1 MKLLKIEGQ
10 NINSL
15 KGEWIIDFENPLLTQ
30 DGLFLITGDTGSG
43 KTSIF
48 DAMCLALYART
59 SRINAISSSTNEVMN
74 RDSGSCYARITFSQ
88 GGKKYYSQFSQR
100 RSRGKIDGNLQQP
113 QRLLVEVLA
122 SDKEK
127 ILCNR
132 VSDHSKSVV
141 RLIGMDFNQ
150 FTRSM
155 LLSQGEF
162 NKFLFCD
169 ETERATILEKITG
182 TDIYSRIGSI
192 IYRTYKEQ
200 DNTLQNLKSGMENI
214 DLLSDEQLKE
224 KEDRL
229 KELTALIA
237 KAKDQ
242 EHKAQVSLDWYE
254 TQRALK
260 EEESLLLNSKELL
273 ESEKNNQE
281 KREKTIS
288 RFFKAQK
295 CQPLY
300 EKQQEAQK
308 FCTHLTTQKERLE
321 TDVTTAKQRL
331 TACEDNKKQAEKA
344 LSLAEDEKN
353 RMTLVL
359 KHVAPL
365 DDNIRD
371 TKTALHHL
379 QESETQSKKEW
390 KELEKK
396 YQNLCITINDE
407 REQCEKA
414 QQYLKSHQG
423 DAILLDSLNL
433 YLKSRKDL
441 DTYKKN
447 LDTTKTLKTS
457 QREQLKTIQEKK
469 EREKAE
475 DVLKTMIHK
484 RDVIIASREK
494 EENLLSLLPL
504 SSALEQ
510 RRTHLAEVRDEIKEA
525 ENLIKDYDA
534 QQKNI
539 STYRKTVS
547 QYQKE
552 QDDAQRLCDRDK
564 NTFEKQE
571 EIVRLQEKVH
581 GLSAYI
587 SLLHEGEACPLC
599 GSSHHPNPLSAET
612 DAQLKEAKEEREKA
626 QQAYEKAQE
635 IVQKKK
641 SQYEL
646 YASLLHK
653 EEESARQ
660 TKQLCHDTFS
670 CEISDL
676 SVHMAEKQRF
686 CNTEAATIA
695 DINTQKEELSLKIT
709 HLREE
714 ETTQTTLIEEQKQTV
729 AQIKEAEAQ
738 LMQEI
743 ASLEKEIIPLEKSIT
758 TLEEEMLPFVS
769 YQDCTDEDLELLK
782 DTFVQNT
789 QCVES
794 FHQEEREQQR
804 QALLTDKERW
814 EHKAT
819 EDSAAVVL
827 KKNALQTLQ
836 TERFTL
842 FGEKNCEEE
851 RTKVESSFNEALAQ
865 FNTAQ
870 ENYQKQESAW
880 NTLQYAQKNN
890 EKELLQAKK
899 AVTTATEDFGTALVS
914 SGFLDDT
921 DLLEALLSDE
931 TYQTLVSQIDTYKAK
946 LQDYKTRQGLY
957 EQKVARE
964 KLKKPEEA
972 ETDLRKKKQEI
983 DTQITLYTQETGS
996 LDQQIHTDQAN
1007 KRKLQAQKDKIIT
1020 QQEITDKWEA
1030 FNSLLGSANGDK
1042 FKRLAQGITLS
1053 YLLDKANSKLS
1064 LLSNRYALATDEQSE
1079 KLEILVVDSYLGGD
1093 IRPTRNLSG
1102 GESFVVS
1109 LSLALALS
1117 EMITQDGGVDTLFL
1131 DEGFGTLDDEMLDAA
1146 MSALSTFAQGGKL
1159 IGLISHVEKLCDVI
1173 PTQLHLDSRSDGSSL
1188 IQGPGVSY
1196 KKEKKK

>member
-15 KGEWIIDFENPLLTQ
+15 KGEWVIDFENPLLTQ

-59 SRINAISSSTNEVMN
+59 SRISTISSSTNEVMN

-100 RSRGKIDGNLQQP
+100 RSRGKIDGNLQAP

-122 SDKEK
+122 PDKEK
-127 ILCNR
+127 ICCNR

-141 RLIGMDFNQ
+141 NLIGMDFNQ

-214 DLLSDEQLKE
+214 DLLSAEQLKE

-229 KELTALIA
+229 EELTALIA

-242 EHKAQVSLDWYE
+242 EHQAQVSLDWYE

-260 EEESLLLNSKELL
+260 EEESLLISSNELL
-273 ESEKNNQE
+273 EREKPLQE
-281 KREKTIS
+281 KRQKTIA
-288 RFFKAQK
+288 RFFQAQK

-300 EKQQEAQK
+300 EKQHDAQK
-308 FCTHLTTQKERLE
+308 LCDDLATQKELLI
-321 TDVTTAKQRL
+321 TQVTTAKQQL

-344 LSLAEDEKN
+344 LSLAEDEKK
-353 RMTLVL
+353 RTALLL
-359 KHVAPL
+359 KQVTPL

-371 TKTALHHL
+371 TKTALAHV
-379 QESETQSKKEW
+379 EVNETQSKKEW
-390 KELEKK
+390 EELEIK
-396 YQNLCITINDE
+396 YQNLLTTIKNE
-407 REQCEKA
+407 REQCERA
-414 QQYLKSHQG
+414 QQYLKAHQG
-423 DAILLDSLNL
+423 DAILTDSLSL
-433 YLKSRKDL
+433 YLKSRKDEAM
-441 DTYKKN
+441 YQER
-447 LDTTKTLKTS
+447 LDTTHKSLSSYRK
-457 QREQLKTIQEKK
+457 QLQDVQEKK

-475 DVLKTMIHK
+475 DVLKTMLNK
-484 RDVIIASREK
+484 RDVIISSRE
-494 EENLLSLLPL
+494 EEEKLLSLLPV
-504 SSALEQ
+504 SSVLEQ
-510 RRTHLAEVRDEIKEA
+510 RRTHLAEVKEVITEA
-525 ENLIKDYDA
+525 ESLITDYEA

-539 STYRKTVS
+539 TTYRNTVS
-547 QYQKE
+547 QCQKE
-552 QDDAQRLCDRDK
+552 IDDAQRLCDRDK
-564 NTFEKQE
+564 DTFEKQA
-571 EIVRLQEKVH
+571 EIVRLQEKVQ

-587 SLLHEGEACPLC
+587 ALLHEGEACPFC
-599 GSSHHPNPLSAET
+599 GSYQHPKPLVAES
-612 DAQLKEAKEEREKA
+612 DAHLKDAKDEREKA
-626 QQAYEKAQE
+626 QIAYEKAKE
-635 IVQKKK
+635 IVQEKKD
-641 SQYEL
+641 QYTL
-646 YASLLHK
+646 YRSLQEKEKEAS
-653 EEESARQ
+653 AQ
-660 TKQLCHDTFS
+660 TEQTCRHTFS
-670 CEISDL
+670 CEIADL
-676 SVHMAEKQRF
+676 SAHIAEKQVF
-686 CNTEAATIA
+686 CDTEATAIA
-695 DINTQKEELSLKIT
+695 DINAQKEQFLQVISQ
-709 HLREE
+709 LRED
-714 ETTQTTLIEEQKQTV
+714 ETNQTALIEEQKQTV
-729 AQIKEAEAQ
+729 AHIKEAEAL

-743 ASLEKEIIPLEKSIT
+743 ASLEREVVPLQKSIA
-758 TLEEEMLPFVS
+758 TLQEEMVPFAS
-769 YQDCTDEDLELLK
+769 YTACNDEELERLK

-794 FHQEEREQQR
+794 FHQEERESQR
-804 QALLTDKERW
+804 QALLNDKEKW
-814 EHKAT
+814 ERKAT
-819 EDSAAVVL
+819 EDSAAVAL
-827 KKNALQTLQ
+827 KQNALQKLQ
-836 TERFTL
+836 AERFTL
-842 FGEKNCEEE
+842 FGDKNCEEE
-851 RTKVESSFNEALAQ
+851 RTKVESSFNAALAQ

-870 ENYQKQESAW
+870 ESYQKQESAW
-880 NTLQYAQKNN
+880 NNLQYAQKTN
-890 EKELLQAKK
+890 EEEGLKAKELLNQTTENFKK
-899 AVTTATEDFGTALVS
+899 ALVS
-914 SGFLDDT
+914 SGFVDST
-921 DLLEALLSDE
+921 DLLESLLSDE
-931 TYQTLVSQIDTYKAK
+931 TYQTLVRQIDTYQAK

-957 EQKVARE
+957 EQKVASE
-964 KLKKPEEA
+964 NLKKPEETEA
-972 ETDLRKKKQEI
+972 VLLKVKEEI
-983 DTQITLYTQETGS
+983 GNQITLFTQETGS
-996 LDQQIHTDQAN
+996 LSQQIRDDEAN
-1007 KRKLQAQKDKIIT
+1007 KRKLQNQRDKIIA
-1020 QQEITDKWEA
+1020 QQEFTEKWEA

-1053 YLLDKANSKLS
+1053 YLLDKANIKLS
-1064 LLSNRYALATDEQSE
+1064 LLSNRYALATDEHSE

-1159 IGLISHVEKLCDVI
+1159 IGLISHVEKLGDVI
-1173 PTQLHLDSRSDGSSL
+1173 PTQLHLASRSDGSSL

-1196 KKEKKK
+1196 KKGEKR